1 MKKYLLGTLAVVFA
15 LGLSAFNNKTPKAS
29 LTDPYWFKISGQHMP
44 GTTVPSSDA
53 VFIQQSATAPT
64 DLSCTTSSTYDC
76 IAGFDQSQVNTLTN
90 TLNGPQATS
99 NVPYT
104 KAN

>member
-1 MKKYLLGTLAVVFA
+1 MKKYFFGLFAVVFA
-15 LGLSAFNNKTPKAS
+15 VSLSAFNNIKPKAKF
-29 LTDPYWFKISGQHMP
+29 TDPYWFKISGQHRP
-44 GTTVPSSDA
+44 TDAVPQTDA

-76 IAGFDQSQVNTLTN
+76 IAGFDQSQVNTSTN
-90 TLNGPQATS
+90 TLNGSQLPGS
-99 NVPYT
+99 VPYT

>member
-1 MKKYLLGTLAVVFA
+1 MKHYLFGILAIVFA
-15 LGLSAFNNKTPKAS
+15 VSLSAFNNKRSKAKF
-29 LTDPYWFKISGQHMP
+29 TDPYWFKISGQHRP
-44 GTTVPSSDA
+44 VDAVPQTDA

-76 IAGFDQSQVNTLTN
+76 IAGFDQSQVNTSNN
-90 TLNGPQATS
+90 TLNGSQLPN